1 MRLLATLLVLL
12 GISSVAAAEDA
23 AAIWAALRGGHVALV
38 RHAGTVGG
46 FGDPPG
52 FKLEDCATQRNLTD
66 KGRAQAR
73 ALGARFRAEGVAVG
87 KVLSSQWCRC
97 RETAALMG
105 LDPIEPAPT
114 FNNAFTFRDR
124 VDELTAGARAIV
136 AAWSGPGTLVVID
149 ARRQHLAADRCY
161 AGGGRHGGGEA
172 RPRDAWK
179 ATCAR
184 PRLAAVLD
192 GRSIKQQRAERMSS
206 CRMSFSPLAADCS
219 PPARSP

>member
-1 MRLLATLLVLL
+1 MRLPATLLVLL

-23 AAIWAALRGGHVALV
+23 AAIWAALRGGGHVALV

-46 FGDPPG
+46 SGDPPG

-105 LDPIEPAPT
+105 LDPIEFAPT

-136 AAWSGPGTLVVID
+136 AAWSGPGTLVVMTHGANILPLTGVMPEEGGMVVVKPEP
-149 ARRQHLAADRCY
+149 ATPDRLRVL
-161 AGGGRHGGGEA
+161 GR
-172 RPRDAWK
+172 
-179 ATCAR
+179 
-184 PRLAAVLD
+184 
-192 GRSIKQQRAERMSS
+192 I
-206 CRMSFSPLAADCS
+206 S
-219 PPARSP
+219 PPP

>member
-1 MRLLATLLVLL
+1 MGGLARRRPCCA
-12 GISSVAAAEDA
+12 GAA
-23 AAIWAALRGGHVALV
+23 R
-38 RHAGTVGG
+38 GTVGG
-46 FGDPPG
+46 SGDPPG

-136 AAWSGPGTLVVID
+136 AAWSGPGTLVVMTHGANILPLTGVMPEEGGMVVVKPEP
-149 ARRQHLAADRCY
+149 ATPDRLRVL
-161 AGGGRHGGGEA
+161 GR
-172 RPRDAWK
+172 
-179 ATCAR
+179 
-184 PRLAAVLD
+184 
-192 GRSIKQQRAERMSS
+192 I
-206 CRMSFSPLAADCS
+206 S
-219 PPARSP
+219 PPP